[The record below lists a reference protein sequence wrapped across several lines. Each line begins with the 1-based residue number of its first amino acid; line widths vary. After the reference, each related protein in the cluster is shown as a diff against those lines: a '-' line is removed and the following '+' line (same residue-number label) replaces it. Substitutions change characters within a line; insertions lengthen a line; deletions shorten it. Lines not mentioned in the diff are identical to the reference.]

1 MAVNQ
6 AGDTE
11 KVSTGHHGD
20 SMTLKELILS
30 VSRRWLLVGTVWG
43 SVIALVLIWTF
54 VATPLYQS
62 TAVLRIIDQQADMG
76 MAQQLGDIPG
86 ADLLGFGRD
95 ELESEVGVLRS
106 WRLTEAVVDSL
117 ALTVEVKKPAGIRRE
132 VLEILSVGDEEWEG
146 KLTLR
151 HEGEGSYSVKVKEP
165 RESARDL
172 DPIAINDILEIEGYR
187 LRLSSELLEDLP
199 PKIRIDILL
208 RYQAVDELRD
218 DLDIRRQ
225 EGGSR
230 LIEISH
236 TIPDRE
242 MAAATVN
249 SLVAEYTAYKT
260 DTEHSE
266 ALYTVMELREEVED
280 YSNRLASAEEVL
292 RAYQEENRI
301 VAPEEEATQQV
312 RRYAEILIQR
322 DGIDVERSSL
332 SQLLALIE
340 VRAGSEGNSEIDPR
354 AYRQLATFPTLI
366 SNQAIQDLLMGLLEL
381 ENQRSAL
388 LVLRQEENRDVR
400 QLTDRIRELE
410 GQLFQVGTNYLESLD
425 NHLASVDESLE
436 NISRELEEFPER
448 EMEYLR
454 LFRDRLVL
462 GEALTLLEGQLRI
475 AEVQD
480 AIRNE
485 GVRVVDIGVVAPE
498 DEPEFPRPLVNL
510 LLAVILG
517 LALGLGA
524 ALVRDVW

>member
-1 MAVNQ
+1 
-6 AGDTE
+6 
-11 KVSTGHHGD
+11 
-20 SMTLKELILS
+20 
-30 VSRRWLLVGTVWG
+30 
-43 SVIALVLIWTF
+43 
-54 VATPLYQS
+54 
-62 TAVLRIIDQQADMG
+62 
-76 MAQQLGDIPG
+76 
-86 ADLLGFGRD
+86 
-95 ELESEVGVLRS
+95 
-106 WRLTEAVVDSL
+106 
-117 ALTVEVKKPAGIRRE
+117 
-132 VLEILSVGDEEWEG
+132 
-146 KLTLR
+146 
-151 HEGEGSYSVKVKEP
+151 
-165 RESARDL
+165 
-172 DPIAINDILEIEGYR
+172 
-187 LRLSSELLEDLP
+187 
-199 PKIRIDILL
+199 
-208 RYQAVDELRD
+208 
-218 DLDIRRQ
+218 
-225 EGGSR
+225 
-230 LIEISH
+230 
-236 TIPDRE
+236 
-242 MAAATVN
+242 
-249 SLVAEYTAYKT
+249 
-260 DTEHSE
+260 
-266 ALYTVMELREEVED
+266 
-280 YSNRLASAEEVL
+280 
-292 RAYQEENRI
+292 

-332 SQLLALIE
+332 SQLLALIKAR
-340 VRAGSEGNSEIDPR
+340 VGGEGRSEIDPR

-381 ENQRSAL
+381 ENEQSAL

-410 GQLFQVGTNYLESLD
+410 GQLFQLGTNYLESLD

-510 LLAVILG
+510 LLAIILG
-517 LALGLGA
+517 LALGLGS